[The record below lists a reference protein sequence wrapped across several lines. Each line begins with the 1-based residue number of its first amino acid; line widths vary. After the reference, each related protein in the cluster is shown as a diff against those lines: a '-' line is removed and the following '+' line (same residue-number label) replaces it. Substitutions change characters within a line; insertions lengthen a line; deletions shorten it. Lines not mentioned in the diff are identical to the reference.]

1 MGLLSGAA
9 LFLLM
14 VRLKLTHSFF
24 YLFLAWNLFLAVI
37 PYAISVLLTSRPKTS
52 KFTLG
57 CGLFL
62 WLLFLPNAPYI
73 VTDFIHLQH
82 SEAIISYDII
92 MISCFAISGLYFYVI
107 SLQKMRQALAPI
119 TSEGFRKL
127 LFFVI
132 PFLVGFGIYLGRFLR
147 WNSWDILQQP
157 DALLKDIVS
166 QFLYPK
172 EHVLTWIITLGFGFV
187 LLILDLLLE
196 RFRKKSRN

>member
-1 MGLLSGAA
+1 MPSSSLLFHGKMNSVTTDISKVA
-9 LFLLM
+9 LGFG
-14 VRLKLTHSFF
+14 V
-24 YLFLAWNLFLAVI
+24 
-37 PYAISVLLTSRPKTS
+37 
-52 KFTLG
+52 
-57 CGLFL
+57 FL

-82 SEAIISYDII
+82 SEAILSYDIM

-127 LFFVI
+127 LFWTI

-172 EHVLTWIITLGFGFV
+172 EHVLTWLITLGFGFV
-187 LLILDLLLE
+187 LLTPDLLLE
-196 RFRKKSRN
+196 HFRKKGRN